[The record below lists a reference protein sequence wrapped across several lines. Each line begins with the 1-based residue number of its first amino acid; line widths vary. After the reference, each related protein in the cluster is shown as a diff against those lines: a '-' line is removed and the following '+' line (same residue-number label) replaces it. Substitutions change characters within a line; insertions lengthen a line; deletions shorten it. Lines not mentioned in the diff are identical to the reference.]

1 MIGLLARFAAFAQ
14 PYAYFAIAAILA
26 TALGASYLKG
36 REDGR
41 DSEQAQLAREAS
53 LVAVTRAVALRSAAE
68 AIAQIQVT
76 HSTIRQAVER
86 EIVEKPVYRDGC
98 VHSDNVM
105 RLINAAIAGTNVAA
119 ADRELPG
126 ADAADRF

>member
-1 MIGLLARFAAFAQ
+1 MIGLLARFTAFAQ

-26 TALGASYLKG
+26 TALGAAYLKG

-41 DSEQAQLAREAS
+41 DSAQAQASRES
-53 LVAVTRAVALRSAAE
+53 ELVATTRAIALRTAAD
-68 AIAQIQVT
+68 AIAQIQVK

-98 VHSDNVM
+98 KHSDRVM
-105 RLINAAIAGTNVAA
+105 QLINAAIAGGDIAA

-126 ADAADRF
+126 ADAAGGK

>member
-1 MIGLLARFAAFAQ
+1 MWGLLARFTAFAQ

-26 TALGASYLKG
+26 TALGAAYLKG

-41 DSEQAQLAREAS
+41 DSAQAHAMRES
-53 LVAVTRAVALRSAAE
+53 DLVATTRAVALRSAAE

-98 VHSDNVM
+98 KHSDRVM
-105 RLINAAIAGTNVAA
+105 QLINAAIAGTAIPA
-119 ADRELPG
+119 ADSELPG
-126 ADAADRF
+126 ADAAHGK

>member
-1 MIGLLARFAAFAQ
+1 MIALLARFSAFVR
-14 PYAYFAIAAILA
+14 PYLYFAIAAALA
-26 TALGASYLKG
+26 VMIGAAYLKG

-41 DSEQAQLAREAS
+41 DSEQAQVAREAS

-86 EIVEKPVYRDGC
+86 EIVEKPVYRDEC
-98 VHSDNVM
+98 KHSDRVM
-105 RLINAAIAGTNVAA
+105 QLINAALAGTNVAA

-126 ADAADRF
+126 ADAAHGK

>member
-1 MIGLLARFAAFAQ
+1 MWGLLARFTAFAQ

-86 EIVEKPVYRDGC
+86 EIVEKPVYRDEC
-98 VHSDNVM
+98 KHSDRVM
-105 RLINAAIAGTNVAA
+105 QLINAALAGGVAP
-119 ADRELPG
+119 ADSQLPG
-126 ADAADRF
+126 ADAHDRF

>member
-1 MIGLLARFAAFAQ
+1 MIALLARFSAVAR
-14 PYAYFAIAAILA
+14 PYAYFAVAAALA
-26 TALGASYLKG
+26 VMIGAAYLRG

-41 DSEQAQLAREAS
+41 DSQQAQVAREAS

-86 EIVEKPVYRDGC
+86 EIVEKAVYRDEC
-98 VHSDNVM
+98 KHSDRVM
-105 RLINAAIAGTNVAA
+105 QLINAALAGTNVAA
-119 ADRELPG
+119 ADRELPS
-126 ADAADRF
+126 ADAAGGK

>member
-1 MIGLLARFAAFAQ
+1 MIALLARFSAFVR
-14 PYAYFAIAAILA
+14 PYLYFAIAAALA
-26 TALGASYLKG
+26 VMIGAAYLKG

-41 DSEQAQLAREAS
+41 DSEQAQVAREAS

-98 VHSDNVM
+98 VHSDRVM
-105 RLINAAIAGTNVAA
+105 QLINAAIAGGVAP
-119 ADRELPG
+119 ADSQLPG
-126 ADAADRF
+126 ADAHDRF

>member
-1 MIGLLARFAAFAQ
+1 MIALLARFSAFAR
-14 PYAYFAIAAILA
+14 PYAYFALAAALA
-26 TALGASYLKG
+26 VMIGAAYLKG

-98 VHSDNVM
+98 VHSDRVM
-105 RLINAAIAGTNVAA
+105 QLINAALAGTNVAA
-119 ADRELPG
+119 ADRELPS
-126 ADAADRF
+126 ADAAGGK

>member
-1 MIGLLARFAAFAQ
+1 MIALLARFSAVAR
-14 PYAYFAIAAILA
+14 PYAYFALAAALA
-26 TALGASYLKG
+26 VMIGAAYLKG

-41 DSEQAQLAREAS
+41 DSEQAQVAREAS

-98 VHSDNVM
+98 KHSDRVM
-105 RLINAAIAGTNVAA
+105 QLINAAIAGTNVAA

-126 ADAADRF
+126 ADAAHGK

>member
-1 MIGLLARFAAFAQ
+1 MIALLARFSAFVR
-14 PYAYFAIAAILA
+14 PYLYFAIAAALV

-41 DSEQAQLAREAS
+41 DSAQAQASRES
-53 LVAVTRAVALRSAAE
+53 ELVATTRAIALRTAAD

-86 EIVEKPVYRDGC
+86 EIVEKPVYRDEC
-98 VHSDNVM
+98 KHSDRVM
-105 RLINAAIAGTNVAA
+105 QLINAAIAGTNVAA
-119 ADRELPG
+119 ADSQLPAVDTAG
-126 ADAADRF
+126 GK

>member
-1 MIGLLARFAAFAQ
+1 MIGLLARFTAFAQ

-26 TALGASYLKG
+26 TALGAAYLKG

-41 DSEQAQLAREAS
+41 DSAQAQASRES
-53 LVAVTRAVALRSAAE
+53 ELVATTRAIALRTAAD

-86 EIVEKPVYRDGC
+86 EIVEKPVYRDEC
-98 VHSDNVM
+98 KHSDRVM
-105 RLINAAIAGTNVAA
+105 QLINAALAGTNVAA
-119 ADRELPG
+119 ADSQLPAVDTAG
-126 ADAADRF
+126 GK

>member
-1 MIGLLARFAAFAQ
+1 MMGLLARFTAFAQ

-26 TALGASYLKG
+26 TALGAAYLKG

-68 AIAQIQVT
+68 AIAQIQIT

-86 EIVEKPVYRDGC
+86 EIVEKPVYRDEC
-98 VHSDNVM
+98 KHSDRVM
-105 RLINAAIAGTNVAA
+105 QLINAALAGGVAP
-119 ADRELPG
+119 ADSQLPG
-126 ADAADRF
+126 ADAHDRF

>member
-1 MIGLLARFAAFAQ
+1 MWGLLARFTAFAQ

-26 TALGASYLKG
+26 TALGAAYLKG

-41 DSEQAQLAREAS
+41 DSAQAHAMRES
-53 LVAVTRAVALRSAAE
+53 DLVATTRAIALRSAAE
-68 AIAQIQVT
+68 AIAQIQIT

-98 VHSDNVM
+98 VHSDRVM
-105 RLINAAIAGTNVAA
+105 QLINAALAGTNVAA

-126 ADAADRF
+126 ADAAHGK

>member
-1 MIGLLARFAAFAQ
+1 MIALLARFSAFVR
-14 PYAYFAIAAILA
+14 PYLYFAIAAALA
-26 TALGASYLKG
+26 VMIGAAYLKG

-68 AIAQIQVT
+68 AIAQIQIT

-98 VHSDNVM
+98 VHSDRVM
-105 RLINAAIAGTNVAA
+105 QLINAALAGTNVAA
-119 ADRELPG
+119 ADSELPG
-126 ADAADRF
+126 VDAHGRF